1 MPEDNS
7 AVLLELLDG
16 CLRANRRS
24 QEMLYKQF
32 YGYAMGVCMR
42 YTRNREAARE
52 ILNDGFLKVLTRLES
67 YDRERSFKV
76 WLGRIMINTALD
88 HYRREA
94 RHQVHEDIQAAET
107 AHVNEVAI
115 SQLSH
120 AELMEMVQALPPAYR
135 ITFNL
140 AVIDGYSHEEIAE
153 QLGISVGASKSNLS
167 RAREK
172 LKVLLAKKTR
182 DEYERVSR

>member
-1 MPEDNS
+1 MPEYNS

-24 QEMLYKQF
+24 QELLYKQF
-32 YGYAMGVCMR
+32 YGYAMGICMR
-42 YTRNREAARE
+42 YTHNREEARE

-67 YDRERSFKV
+67 FDRERSFKA

-88 HYRREA
+88 HYRHEA
-94 RHQVHEDIQAAET
+94 RQPVFEDVQVAESLY
-107 AHVNEVAI
+107 VNEVAL

-120 AELMEMVQALPPAYR
+120 YELLGMVQQLPPAYR
-135 ITFNL
+135 LTFNL

-172 LKVLLAKKTR
+172 LKVLLAKKTK